1 MGVVGAA
8 ALGGET
14 RRCASESRPASLG
27 RQGPRGRLEP
37 HCEEDTV
44 EDDAALKEYHLFN
57 GRRGLGGVRC
67 FGVKG
72 RFLMG
77 RFSL

>member
-1 MGVVGAA
+1 
-8 ALGGET
+8 LD
-14 RRCASESRPASLG
+14 
-27 RQGPRGRLEP
+27 P